1 MNLFKNWTLQ
11 ARIISFTALLILLV
25 TGIVTALSII
35 KLETSYVADHVEK
48 ARSLTILAEGV
59 RERTSK
65 IYWNEKDREGSIA
78 LLKDDW
84 EKHIKT
90 VVPILSAIQV
100 MEMQAKDLGIE
111 FRVPKEYPRNPDN
124 KPDAKQLEILKKLQS
139 EDLIEHYYIDTDRNE
154 VKYYRAI
161 RLSAECLNCHG
172 DPRDSERIWGRD
184 DGKDITGAKMEGWK
198 EGEVHGAFELTMPL
212 GELQAMKQEMI
223 IQDVGIGLAL
233 FIGSMIAITILF
245 RLVVKQPISALNG
258 VIERLSGGDF
268 TVISEIDTDSIRKD
282 EIGSIL
288 RNVVALSEKLSL
300 TLEQVRS
307 NADGLFQASR
317 EVSNAAQELSEST
330 SEQAANLEETT
341 ASLEQISSIIDQNA
355 EHAAETRKMAVTTA
369 GEATEGGQAV
379 DETVGAMKVIAEK
392 IAIIEEIAYQTN
404 LLALNAAI
412 EAARAGEHGRGFAV
426 VAGEVRKLAERS
438 QLAAQEISALAGSS
452 VKLSENAGSR
462 INAILP
468 GIQKTAD
475 LIQEI
480 AVASQQQMD
489 GIQQINQAMAQ
500 IDEVT
505 QKNASSSEELAAT
518 AEELSSQAEGLMQAV
533 AFFRLQASKMERQR
547 KNGAPQTKSETDRPT
562 DASGHYMKF

>member
-1 MNLFKNWTLQ
+1 
-11 ARIISFTALLILLV
+11 
-25 TGIVTALSII
+25 
-35 KLETSYVADHVEK
+35 
-48 ARSLTILAEGV
+48 
-59 RERTSK
+59 
-65 IYWNEKDREGSIA
+65 
-78 LLKDDW
+78 
-84 EKHIKT
+84 
-90 VVPILSAIQV
+90 
-100 MEMQAKDLGIE
+100 
-111 FRVPKEYPRNPDN
+111 
-124 KPDAKQLEILKKLQS
+124 
-139 EDLIEHYYIDTDRNE
+139 
-154 VKYYRAI
+154 
-161 RLSAECLNCHG
+161 
-172 DPRDSERIWGRD
+172 
-184 DGKDITGAKMEGWK
+184 
-198 EGEVHGAFELTMPL
+198 
-212 GELQAMKQEMI
+212 MKREMI
-223 IQDVGIGLAL
+223 IQDVGIGIAL
-233 FIGSMIAITILF
+233 FVGSMIAITILF
-245 RLVVKQPISALNG
+245 RIVVKQPISALNG

-288 RNVVALSEKLSL
+288 RNIVSLSEKLSI

-369 GEATEGGQAV
+369 GEATEGGHAV

-547 KNGAPQTKSETDRPT
+547 KNGAPQPKPDTDRPT